1 MPPQAAHVQPGVR
14 TDPMT
19 EDQYIYTEKLSG
31 EEQEI
36 LRLSR
41 QLRRMGKDPVKIL
54 KMLVE
59 TGEKIEKP
67 FSIGKTIG
75 AHFKKQ
81 WEMTKEE
88 FRKGKNEAE

>member
-1 MPPQAAHVQPGVR
+1 
-14 TDPMT
+14 MT

-41 QLRRMGKDPVKIL
+41 QLRRMGKDPVKIM

-67 FSIGKTIG
+67 FSLGKTIG

-81 WEMTKEE
+81 WETTKEE
-88 FRKGKNEAE
+88 FRKGRDEKE

>member
-1 MPPQAAHVQPGVR
+1 MRAGRIKA
-14 TDPMT
+14 MT
-19 EDQYIYTEKLSG
+19 EERYIYTEKLSG
-31 EEQEI
+31 EEQEV

-41 QLRRMGKDPVKIL
+41 ELRRMGKDPVKIL

-75 AHFKKQ
+75 ARFKKQ

-88 FRKGKNEAE
+88 FRKGRDEKE